1 MQREVL
7 AAARDALDARPGDA
21 FAEGGLVRA
30 LDDGDG
36 LTGVGW
42 DGDSGDAPAD
52 EARLQ
57 VAPYRLYLGQ
67 LRHEASRPSR
77 FADAPHA
84 LAEPVEGRYPALLVD
99 EPPCAL
105 PELVEGRY
113 LPSC

>member
-52 EARLQ
+52 EAHLQ
-57 VAPYRLYLGQ
+57 VAPYRLDLRQ

-77 FADAPHA
+77 FADAPPA
-84 LAEPVEGRYPALLVD
+84 LPGAVEGRFAAPLVI
-99 EPPCAL
+99 EAPP
-105 PELVEGRY
+105 
-113 LPSC
+113 